1 MLCDHGYPMTGSRSL
16 PLMRVFGIR
25 VGVNYSW
32 FLVLFVVI
40 FVLWDSLSETLD
52 ASNTT
57 VYVVAVVAAASFFAS
72 ILLHE
77 LGPRA
82 GGAARGD
89 RGRGHRPVPVRRRDE
104 DEPRDRLAGRRV
116 PRRRGRPAR
125 DAGADGARLGRGDPA
140 RRRGLLLGRREPLRL
155 GRRLAGRG
163 RRLAA
168 GLDEPG
174 AAAVQPR
181 AGVPARR
188 RPDRARRGVE
198 ADRRPPPRD
207 ALRGADRDRL
217 RLAADRARA
226 AAARRCSAPTPRS
239 TRSGSRRSAGCSRRP
254 RARRWRR
261 RRSPS
266 SSPAS
271 RSPT

>member
-40 FVLWDSLSETLD
+40 FILWDSLSETLD
-52 ASNTT
+52 ASDTT

-89 RGRGHRPVPVRRRDE
+89 RGRRDRPVPVRRRDE
-104 DEPRDRLAGRRV
+104 DEPRDRLARRRV
-116 PRRRGRPAR
+116 PRRGCRPAG
-125 DAGADGARLGRGDPA
+125 DAGADGARLRRGDPDRG
-140 RRRGLLLGRREPLRL
+140 RRLVLGRREPLVV

-168 GLDEPG
+168 RLDEPG

-217 RLAADRARA
+217 RLDADRARA
-226 AAARRCSAPTPRS
+226 AADRAARLATPRS
-239 TRSGSRRSAGCSRRP
+239 TRSGSRRSAGCSPRPPARRSRRP
-254 RARRWRR
+254 
-261 RRSPS
+261 RSPS
-266 SSPAS
+266 SSPGS
-271 RSPT
+271 RSRT